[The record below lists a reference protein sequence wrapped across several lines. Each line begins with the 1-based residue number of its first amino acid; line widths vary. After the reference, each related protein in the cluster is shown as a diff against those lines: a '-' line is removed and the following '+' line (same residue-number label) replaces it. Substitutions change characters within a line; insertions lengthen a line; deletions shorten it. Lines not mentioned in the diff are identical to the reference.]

1 MTIILIIINNDNN
14 SNNNNNNNIYIY
26 NMIYYSLKCIQ
37 KGLQTN
43 TMGLENHL
51 AI

>member
-1 MTIILIIINNDNN
+1 MTITVIIINNDNN
-14 SNNNNNNNIYIY
+14 SNNNNNNNIY